1 MACERAR
8 VGMRRAQ
15 IPPLGL
21 PHAWLRACSNRNE
34 PAALV
39 YRRWGSRR
47 CVSGWRRWRRR
58 ERYAHTRGP
67 VYVLELAAERL
78 LAMASVDSSRT
89 ASLHVGRSLLSQT
102 RARLSSHA
110 FLSLDRE
117 VCIICMRVIA
127 RVEALSKIP
136 RALQHLYTGER
147 VHSAASRQSASGFR
161 LIANRRT

>member
-89 ASLHVGRSLLSQT
+89 VSLHVVPFVALAVASATPQRFSVFSEKILL
-102 RARLSSHA
+102 L
-110 FLSLDRE
+110 
-117 VCIICMRVIA
+117 CMRVIA
-127 RVEALSKIP
+127 RVGASKTP

-147 VHSAASRQSASGFR
+147 VHSAASRQSDSGFR

>member
-78 LAMASVDSSRT
+78 LAMASIDSSRT
-89 ASLHVGRSLLSQT
+89 ASLHVGRSLLSQS
-102 RARLSSHA
+102 RARLHSVSQR
-110 FLSLDRE
+110 SLLL
-117 VCIICMRVIA
+117 CMRVIA
-127 RVEALSKIP
+127 SVEAHSKTP

-147 VHSAASRQSASGFR
+147 VHSAASRQSDSGFR